1 MTLNPDVIRA
11 RCAEIDSSLSRL
23 EELRRIVR
31 LTLALVSILSLV
43 SPLSAQTPCTS
54 CLDAVEEGLRACLG
68 NAFSSEDRVACEDKR
83 QRQMQA
89 CVAGECKVERDEQA
103 AREQRIVP
111 QAPKRPGLTPYTP
124 TSIEWL
130 ALVANA
136 QLQEQPS
143 GDRLYSLHVVEAD
156 PETLAIVVRH
166 QPGANREQMVRSIAA
181 ARQVIMSS
189 AKRHGWDAWVKI
201 QERVELSPIKP

>member
-1 MTLNPDVIRA
+1 MIM
-11 RCAEIDSSLSRL
+11 RL
-23 EELRRIVR
+23 M
-31 LTLALVSILSLV
+31 LALASLLFLSSPILAL
-43 SPLSAQTPCTS
+43 AQTPCTS

-83 QRQMQA
+83 LRQMQT

-103 AREQRIVP
+103 SREHRTEP

-130 ALVANA
+130 ALAVTA
-136 QLQEQPS
+136 QLQEQAN

-166 QPGANREQMVRSIAA
+166 HANANREQMVRSIAT
-181 ARQVIMSS
+181 ARHVIMST

-201 QERVELSPIKP
+201 QERVELSPAKP